1 MLIERVKNELL
12 KEVNET
18 EIDVT
23 QLESYVWERN
33 PYGVEEQLIGT
44 SGSGD
49 WNEEEEWQEKVR
61 KLISRL
67 EKDGLVEYSNLDDR
81 EIELDQE
88 TGELTRE
95 AIRWLNTLI

>member
-1 MLIERVKNELL
+1 MLSEKIKKELL
-12 KEVNET
+12 KKSEDI

-23 QLESYVWERN
+23 ELKSYSWDRN

-49 WNEEEEWQEKVR
+49 WDEEEEWQER
-61 KLISRL
+61 IRTLTDRL
-67 EKDGLVEYSNLDDR
+67 EKDGLAEYINLDDR
-81 EIELDQE
+81 EEELDQE

-95 AIRWLNTLI
+95 SIRWLMTLI

>member
-1 MLIERVKNELL
+1 MLIEKIKKELI
-12 KEVNET
+12 KKIDEI

-23 QLESYVWERN
+23 QLYSYVWERN
-33 PYGVEEQLIGT
+33 PYRVEEQLIGT

-49 WNEEEEWQEKVR
+49 WDEEEEWKEKV
-61 KLISRL
+61 KKFIEWL
-67 EKDGLVEYSNLDDR
+67 EKDGLVEYCDLDDR

-88 TGELTRE
+88 TGELTCE